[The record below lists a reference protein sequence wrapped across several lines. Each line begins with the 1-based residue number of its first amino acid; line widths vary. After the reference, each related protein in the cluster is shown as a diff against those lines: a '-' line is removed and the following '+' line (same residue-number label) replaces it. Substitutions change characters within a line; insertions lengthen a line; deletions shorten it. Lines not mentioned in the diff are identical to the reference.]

1 VREKRPAPGG
11 VEELDDD
18 ELVLRYHLREVA
30 RVQRQHRLLFGA
42 RRRPPQQQ
50 QQRREEIAIAGAR
63 PDRQQRLE
71 IDEAGWGAD
80 SCRVLASALETWAGR
95 ICVCVSAKNMAPAF
109 SFFLQGHYYN
119 KKNDRLEN
127 KNISFECY
135 IREELLYHR

>member
-11 VEELDDD
+11 VELDDD
-18 ELVLRYHLREVA
+18 ELVLRHHLREVA

-42 RRRPPQQQ
+42 RRRPPQ

-95 ICVCVSAKNMAPAF
+95 IFVCVSLRKTWPLPSV
-109 SFFLQGHYYN
+109 SFC
-119 KKNDRLEN
+119 KAITTIKRMID
-127 KNISFECY
+127 
-135 IREELLYHR
+135 

>member
-18 ELVLRYHLREVA
+18 ELVLRHHLREVA

-42 RRRPPQQQ
+42 RRRPPQ

-95 ICVCVSAKNMAPAF
+95 ICVCVSLRKTWPLPSV
-109 SFFLQGHYYN
+109 SFC
-119 KKNDRLEN
+119 KAITTIKRMID
-127 KNISFECY
+127 
-135 IREELLYHR
+135 